1 MSMNGDGMF
10 SKVDLAALGTDFRLP
25 VFVLMGEADYLSS
38 AELARRYFDRISAPK
53 KGFVQI
59 ARAGHDPNQPTLDA
73 Q

>member
-1 MSMNGDGMF
+1 MD
-10 SKVDLAALGTDFRLP
+10 
-25 VFVLMGEADYLSS
+25 EADYLSS

-73 Q
+73 QWTLLQEQVAPLLR